1 MSASAATAEEFQF
14 TTKKEE
20 TDTIIRHNLYWAM
33 GASIVPIPLF
43 DMAAITGI
51 QLKMLNEFSKL
62 YDIPFSKN
70 AGKSIIASLI
80 GSIGPVGM
88 AQGGVGI
95 LVKFVPGIGQY
106 VSYATLPVVAGAF
119 TYAVGKVFVQHFEA
133 GGTFLDFDP
142 VAVKKY
148 FAEQFQQG
156 KKEAAKSAEENKK
169 TEAKKS

>member
-106 VSYATLPVVAGAF
+106 VSYATLPVWPEHSPMRLARFLCSTLRQAGPSWIS
-119 TYAVGKVFVQHFEA
+119 TR
-133 GGTFLDFDP
+133 LR
-142 VAVKKY
+142 
-148 FAEQFQQG
+148 
-156 KKEAAKSAEENKK
+156 
-169 TEAKKS
+169 